1 MSEDELSI
9 LKNEIY
15 KTTIMLKEQAENS
28 TKDKINLKNSL
39 SDISH
44 QLKTPLTSIMIMLD
58 NLIENPD
65 LDVEI
70 RNDFV
75 KEIKV
80 ETTNINFLVQSILK
94 LSQLDSNTVEYFN
107 KKIKL
112 CKLVEK
118 SIKKIQPLCDLKNIK
133 VDINIIKDSEIVCD
147 AMWQVEAISNIIKNC
162 VEHSKNNQEVNVSI
176 NSNNVYSQ
184 IIIKDNG
191 VGISKN
197 DLPHIFERF
206 YKGKNSTSNSIG
218 IGLALAKTIVN
229 KSNGTIQVE
238 SEEGK
243 GSIFIIKYFK

>member
-1 MSEDELSI
+1 MGH
-9 LKNEIY
+9 NGG
-15 KTTIMLKEQAENS
+15 MLRLVMGLG
-28 TKDKINLKNSL
+28 TKAVDRTQRDYPRIVNLDKPKAMEVPSVVERHKH
-39 SDISH
+39 SQH
-44 QLKTPLTSIMIMLD
+44 Y
-58 NLIENPD
+58 
-65 LDVEI
+65 LDV
-70 RNDFV
+70 
-75 KEIKV
+75 
-80 ETTNINFLVQSILK
+80 L
-94 LSQLDSNTVEYFN
+94 
-107 KKIKL
+107 
-112 CKLVEK
+112 
-118 SIKKIQPLCDLKNIK
+118 DLKNIK